1 MNKPPEKFIRVKE
14 DDLVEFAENAFKK
27 SGLDEEHAALFGRLL
42 VNADLRGVR
51 SHGSRNVNGYC
62 SAFETRQANPR
73 PNIQIVQETPAIAV
87 LDGDGTLGYLPMVKA
102 AELAVAKAK
111 AVGLGMV
118 TVRPI
123 GHYGSAGHYA
133 RICMQHGCVGFSV
146 QGYIGQGNAR
156 GGEEKPQIGYYGN
169 PPICFAIPA
178 NEEPPVVLDAATCIM
193 ADYQRGPEFDALLPQ
208 IPAAFFKSI
217 GYTAIASLL
226 GGGLTGFTLPEF
238 DKVREKWPAAMMGGM
253 VLAIDVGTVVPE
265 ETFKS
270 EVDRMVR
277 DVRESYEPLPGYG
290 RALLPGGIEEE
301 RMGEY
306 RLQGIPYG
314 EPEQE
319 SAREVSA
326 RLGIPLPWEE

>member
-73 PNIQIVQETPAIAV
+73 PNIQVVQETPAIAV

-123 GHYGSAGHYA
+123 GHYGSAGHATWLCRFLSTGIYRTGKCA
-133 RICMQHGCVGFSV
+133 RR
-146 QGYIGQGNAR
+146 R
-156 GGEEKPQIGYYGN
+156 GKT
-169 PPICFAIPA
+169 A
-178 NEEPPVVLDAATCIM
+178 NW
-193 ADYQRGPEFDALLPQ
+193 LLWQSPDLFCYSSQ
-208 IPAAFFKSI
+208 
-217 GYTAIASLL
+217 
-226 GGGLTGFTLPEF
+226 
-238 DKVREKWPAAMMGGM
+238 
-253 VLAIDVGTVVPE
+253 
-265 ETFKS
+265 
-270 EVDRMVR
+270 
-277 DVRESYEPLPGYG
+277 
-290 RALLPGGIEEE
+290 
-301 RMGEY
+301 
-306 RLQGIPYG
+306 
-314 EPEQE
+314 
-319 SAREVSA
+319 
-326 RLGIPLPWEE
+326 